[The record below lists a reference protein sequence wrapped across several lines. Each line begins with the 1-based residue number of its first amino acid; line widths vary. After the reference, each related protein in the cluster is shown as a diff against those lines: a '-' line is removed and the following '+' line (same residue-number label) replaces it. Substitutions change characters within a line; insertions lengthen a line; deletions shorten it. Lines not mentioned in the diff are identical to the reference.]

1 MKVSAIPERRDLAL
15 PAESLVK
22 KGSYIPCGMKH
33 SDDFDPAGYQ
43 LVEDQVLFKAF
54 HRPSAEVFER
64 WMVELLK
71 VADLRHLDEQ
81 LKSLLHRR
89 QEPIGSVGTI
99 LGEVGKQRVDIPVC
113 LGADR
118 EAASHVPVFF

>member
-1 MKVSAIPERRDLAL
+1 
-15 PAESLVK
+15 
-22 KGSYIPCGMKH
+22 MKH
-33 SDDFDPAGYQ
+33 SDDFDPVDYQ
-43 LVEDQVLFKAF
+43 LVEDQVLFKSF

-64 WMVELLK
+64 LMIELLK
-71 VADLRHLDEQ
+71 AADLGHLDEQ

-89 QEPIGSVGTI
+89 QEPIGSVGII
-99 LGEVGKQRVDIPVC
+99 LGEVDKERVDIPVC